1 MVHNQDLLVDLVVAV
16 GLAMVGGWIAARIGL
31 SSIIGYIVAG
41 LVISPFTPGFA
52 GNLDELRLVA
62 EIGVVLLL
70 FSIGVHFSF
79 EDLRSVRPTIAA
91 AAVVQVTTVAA
102 AGFGVGILSGWGRD
116 ESLFAG
122 AAIAIS
128 SSAVIVKLLS
138 DRDEIESERGQL
150 AVAWSIVED
159 LCAVIAVAVLVA
171 VTGEGGVAASVGIAS
186 AKAIGFVAVVL
197 VLGIRVIPWVLERMA
212 EAAPSEVFILG
223 ITVLALG
230 MSLGSER
237 VGLSI
242 AFGAFLAGMMV
253 SESNVSLD
261 ILEKLL
267 PARDVFAALFFVSV
281 GMLIDPSVITENIAV
296 TVALL
301 AAIVV
306 LKGAVTWVL
315 LRAAGYGPTAAPP
328 IAALLSQSG
337 EFSFVVAGIGLDR
350 SVVDSDIFSL
360 IVAAS
365 AISMALTPGVTLVTN
380 RWAAHRTAV
389 LTPAG

>member
-1 MVHNQDLLVDLVVAV
+1 MAHNDLLVDLVVAV
-16 GLAMVGGWIAARIGL
+16 ALAMVGGWIAARIGL

-52 GNLDELRLVA
+52 GNLDQLRLVA

-79 EDLRSVRPTIAA
+79 EDLRSVRPAIAA
-91 AAVVQVTTVAA
+91 AAVVQVTSVAA
-102 AGFGVGILSGWGRD
+102 AGFAIGSVAGWGRD
-116 ESLFAG
+116 QALFAG

-138 DRDEIESERGQL
+138 DRNDIESERGQL

-159 LCAVIAVAVLVA
+159 LCAVVAVAVLVA

-186 AKAIGFVAVVL
+186 AKAIGFVAIVL

-212 EAAPSEVFILG
+212 EVAPSEVFILG

-230 MSLGSER
+230 MALGSER

-253 SESNVSLD
+253 SESNVSHD

-281 GMLIDPSVITENIAV
+281 GMLIDPSVIRDNIGVAA
-296 TVALL
+296 ALL
-301 AAIVV
+301 AAMVV
-306 LKGAVTWVL
+306 LKGIVTWVL
-315 LRAAGYGPTAAPP
+315 LRLAGFRSDSAAR
-328 IAALLSQSG
+328 IAALLSQAG

-350 SVVDSDIFSL
+350 RVVDSDVFSL
-360 IVAAS
+360 VVAAT
-365 AISMALTPGVTLVTN
+365 AISMALTPGITLFVN
-380 RWAAHRTAV
+380 RRTGLDTRV
-389 LTPAG
+389 LARSA

>member
-1 MVHNQDLLVDLVVAV
+1 MGHHDLLVDLVVAV
-16 GLAMVGGWIAARIGL
+16 ALAMVGGWIAARIGL

-52 GNLDELRLVA
+52 GNLDQLRLVA

-79 EDLRSVRPTIAA
+79 EDLRSVRPAIAA
-91 AAVVQVTTVAA
+91 AAVVQVTSVAA
-102 AGFGVGILSGWGRD
+102 AGFAIGAVAGWGRD
-116 ESLFAG
+116 QSLFAG

-138 DRDEIESERGQL
+138 DRNDIESERGQL

-159 LCAVIAVAVLVA
+159 LCAVVAVAVLVA

-186 AKAIGFVAVVL
+186 AKAIGFVAVAL

-212 EAAPSEVFILG
+212 EVAPSEVFILG

-230 MSLGSER
+230 MALGSER

-253 SESNVSLD
+253 SESNVSHE

-281 GMLIDPSVITENIAV
+281 GMLIDPSVIRDNIAIAV
-296 TVALL
+296 GLL
-301 AAIVV
+301 AAMVV
-306 LKGAVTWVL
+306 LKGVVTWVL
-315 LRAAGYGPTAAPP
+315 LRLVGYQSDSAAR
-328 IAALLSQSG
+328 IAALLSQAG

-350 SVVDSDIFSL
+350 RVVDSDIFSL
-360 IVAAS
+360 VVAAT
-365 AISMALTPGVTLVTN
+365 AISMALTPGLTLLVN
-380 RWAAHRTAV
+380 RRTGLDSQV
-389 LTPAG
+389 LARSA

>member
-1 MVHNQDLLVDLVVAV
+1 MGHNDLLVDLVVAV
-16 GLAMVGGWIAARIGL
+16 ALAMVGGWIAARIGL

-52 GNLDELRLVA
+52 GNLDQLRLVA

-79 EDLRSVRPTIAA
+79 EDLRSVRPAIAA
-91 AAVVQVTTVAA
+91 AAVAQVTSVAV
-102 AGFGVGILSGWGRD
+102 AGFAIGTAAGWGRD
-116 ESLFAG
+116 QSLFAG

-138 DRDEIESERGQL
+138 DRNDIESERGQL

-159 LCAVIAVAVLVA
+159 LCAVVAVAVLVA
-171 VTGEGGVAASVGIAS
+171 LTGEGGVAASVGIAS
-186 AKAIGFVAVVL
+186 AKAIGFVAVAL
-197 VLGIRVIPWVLERMA
+197 VLGIRVIPWALERMA
-212 EAAPSEVFILG
+212 EVAPPEVFILG

-230 MSLGSER
+230 MALGSER

-253 SESNVSLD
+253 SESNVSHD

-281 GMLIDPSVITENIAV
+281 GMLIDPSVLRDNIGIAA
-296 TVALL
+296 ALL
-301 AAIVV
+301 AAMVV
-306 LKGAVTWVL
+306 LKGVVTWVL
-315 LRAAGYGPTAAPP
+315 LRLVGYQSDSAAR
-328 IAALLSQSG
+328 IAALLSQAG

-350 SVVDSDIFSL
+350 EVVDSDVFSL
-360 IVAAS
+360 VVAAT
-365 AISMALTPGVTLVTN
+365 AISMALTPGITLFVN
-380 RWAAHRTAV
+380 RRTGLGTRAF
-389 LTPAG
+389 AGSA

>member
-1 MVHNQDLLVDLVVAV
+1 MGHNDLLVDLVVAV
-16 GLAMVGGWIAARIGL
+16 ALAMVGGWIAARIGL

-52 GNLDELRLVA
+52 GNLDQLRLVA

-79 EDLRSVRPTIAA
+79 EDLRNVRPAIAA
-91 AAVVQVTTVAA
+91 AAVVQVTSVAA
-102 AGFGVGILSGWGRD
+102 AGFAIGSAAGWGRD
-116 ESLFAG
+116 QALFAG

-138 DRDEIESERGQL
+138 DRNDTESERGQL

-159 LCAVIAVAVLVA
+159 LCAVVAVAVLVA
-171 VTGEGGVAASVGIAS
+171 VTGEGDVAASVGIAS

-212 EAAPSEVFILG
+212 EIAPSEVFILG

-230 MSLGSER
+230 MALGSER

-253 SESNVSLD
+253 SESNVSHD

-281 GMLIDPSVITENIAV
+281 GMLIDPSVIRENIAIA
-296 TVALL
+296 VALL
-301 AAIVV
+301 AAMVV
-306 LKGAVTWVL
+306 LKGVVTWVL
-315 LRAAGYGPTAAPP
+315 LRLVGYQSDSAAR
-328 IAALLSQSG
+328 IAALLSQAG

-350 SVVDSDIFSL
+350 QVVDSDIFSL
-360 IVAAS
+360 VVAAT
-365 AISMALTPGVTLVTN
+365 AISMALTPGITLLVN
-380 RWAAHRTAV
+380 RRTGLDTRVLAHSA
-389 LTPAG
+389 